1 MTDKPILFSAPM
13 IRALLAGTKTQTRR
27 FLDGH
32 CEDPP
37 AFVENGVV
45 TAFDERDRPYRWP
58 RKPGIPD
65 RLWVKESLAAR
76 PMKNFLTGEPTNA
89 IVAHY
94 TADDDEC
101 LETKGFNLAWVWKRK
116 TLNAR
121 FMPKSF
127 SRLTLTVTDVRVQR
141 LQDISEQDAIAEGV
155 CQMAEDS
162 DHPVMWEGLS
172 RKDRTGLTV
181 ATYGSNRKA
190 FQHLWESINGP
201 SAWEANPWV
210 AAVSFDVHRCNI
222 DAMHDPSPERSTP

>member
-13 IRALLAGTKTQTRR
+13 IRALLDGRKSMTRR
-27 FLDGH
+27 VLKPIKGTTFADLQRGPEH
-32 CEDPP
+32 SSGIGFWATPP
-37 AFVENGVV
+37 REKLGEPRYAVGDQLWVREAWQGLVEHDALKPSDIWPGSDIIYN
-45 TAFDERDRPYRWP
+45 ADRPDAPWLS
-58 RKPGIPD
+58 RKRPG
-65 RLWVKESLAAR
+65 
-76 PMKNFLTGEPTNA
+76 M
-89 IVAHY
+89 
-94 TADDDEC
+94 
-101 LETKGFNLAWVWKRK
+101 
-116 TLNAR
+116 
-121 FMPKSF
+121 FMPRWA